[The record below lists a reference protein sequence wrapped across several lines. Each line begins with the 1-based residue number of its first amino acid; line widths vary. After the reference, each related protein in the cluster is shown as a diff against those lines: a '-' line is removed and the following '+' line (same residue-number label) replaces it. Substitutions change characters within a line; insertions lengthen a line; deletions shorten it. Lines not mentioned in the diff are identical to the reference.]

1 MEIEAGALPVSGD
14 ALRRIPPMFAGVAAL
29 LVVAAVSTTACSRPN
44 EESPVSPTPSPTTS
58 APADPST
65 APPTPE
71 QHDAPSDRR
80 YPSEVLDLSN
90 WYLTLPT
97 GQERDPDDV
106 YQPDLTTYVGSYFR
120 LNDTR
125 DGVVFTANAG
135 GVTTPG
141 SSYPR
146 SELREMSGAN
156 KASWSNVQG
165 THTLE
170 VRQAVT
176 RLPQVKPH
184 VVTAQIHDAEDDVML
199 VRLEGERLMVEY
211 HNGDG
216 EVVIDPAYRLGTP
229 YDLRIV
235 AADSHV
241 EVYYN
246 GELKADIPVSGSG
259 WYFKSGSYVQ
269 SNLDRGDQADAV
281 SEVVIYSL
289 QVTHSR

>member
-1 MEIEAGALPVSGD
+1 M
-14 ALRRIPPMFAGVAAL
+14 
-29 LVVAAVSTTACSRPN
+29 LVPTGVSTTGCAGPPARPTMT
-44 EESPVSPTPSPTTS
+44 PAAAPTAVPTTS
-58 APADPST
+58 
-65 APPTPE
+65 PPTLAMPTTTPGPLGVP
-71 QHDAPSDRR
+71 AR
-80 YPSEVLDLSN
+80 YPGDVLDLSN

-97 GQERDPDDV
+97 GEEGDPDDV
-106 YQPDLTTYVGSYFR
+106 YQPALTTYAGSYFR

-135 GVTTPG
+135 GVTTPN

-146 SELREMSGAN
+146 SELREMSGEN
-156 KASWSNVQG
+156 KASWSNVRG
-165 THTLE
+165 THTLC

-184 VVTAQIHDAEDDVML
+184 VVTAQIHDAEDDVMQ
-199 VRLEGERLMVEY
+199 VRLEGERLIVGY
-211 HNGDG
+211 QDG
-216 EVVIDPAYRLGTP
+216 GSEIVIDPAYRLGTP

-246 GELKADIPVSGSG
+246 GELKADIPESGSG

-269 SNLDRGDQADAV
+269 SNPDQGDQADAV
-281 SEVVIYSL
+281 AEVVMYSL
-289 QVTHSR
+289 QVSHSE